1 MARTNALLWE
11 RQIRQLVKATHGRGW
26 SLGPHRGGRTQITR
40 RWGDGTR
47 SSATVAT
54 PWAPSSGPA
63 LLALVERI
71 ATAMAEQQIGLA
83 QAAALVD
90 AAGAGRSA
98 AAIREGAVEW
108 PQVAERWR
116 RQQIESGTVTERTW
130 QRHHRRH
137 VAEALAVLT
146 RRQRPPRDGLAVLEA
161 VLAEHPTT
169 PGCNGRRERLGTV
182 ARFLKYAVQHCGAPG
197 RYLPPAKLS
206 DLVGRRLERADDGT
220 PLLDHQLLRLYRAIP
235 DPQWRLAVGLA
246 GVFGL
251 RPVEIGCCRAEGA
264 ALRVLGVKRNASGK
278 SADRL
283 VQPLDPQG
291 ASGMGAELLA
301 LLAERGQAALPEPSE
316 RTPWSTRLGDYLDGQ
331 VPEWAELR
339 AEADA
344 AHQGWLVPYSLRHGF
359 AWRGSQLYG
368 LSPRVMAQLCGHS
381 LGIHVK
387 HYGAWASEQE
397 VAAAVA
403 AAAARAHP
411 IPARAG

>member
-1 MARTNALLWE
+1 M
-11 RQIRQLVKATHGRGW
+11 
-26 SLGPHRGGRTQITR
+26 
-40 RWGDGTR
+40 
-47 SSATVAT
+47 
-54 PWAPSSGPA
+54 
-63 LLALVERI
+63 
-71 ATAMAEQQIGLA
+71 
-83 QAAALVD
+83 
-90 AAGAGRSA
+90 
-98 AAIREGAVEW
+98 
-108 PQVAERWR
+108 
-116 RQQIESGTVTERTW
+116 
-130 QRHHRRH
+130 
-137 VAEALAVLT
+137 
-146 RRQRPPRDGLAVLEA
+146 
-161 VLAEHPTT
+161 
-169 PGCNGRRERLGTV
+169 
-182 ARFLKYAVQHCGAPG
+182 
-197 RYLPPAKLS
+197 
-206 DLVGRRLERADDGT
+206 
-220 PLLDHQLLRLYRAIP
+220 
-235 DPQWRLAVGLA
+235 
-246 GVFGL
+246 
-251 RPVEIGCCRAEGA
+251 
-264 ALRVLGVKRNASGK
+264 KRNASGK

-283 VQPLDPQG
+283 VQPLDPHG

-411 IPARAG
+411 TPARAG